1 MGWKHTVMGAAVS
14 LCILNTNVGCA
25 PDLEPGSGDD
35 SSDDLVSP
43 SNPQALSSVL
53 VIPGATRVT
62 GQPPTAS
69 SGSDAGDTPP
79 MISGGSSLTVTSGNQ
94 AVLELNYQSSSGYR
108 DCLVQVRGANEYF
121 RVPVGNAATSG
132 QIRIPIQVPS
142 SVNAGS
148 FSFYSCITN
157 QNGAVSN
164 PVSTSVGVS
173 RPASTPTPSPTPTSP
188 TPSTSGATCSPVSS
202 VNGCSLQFCL
212 KQNASA
218 CWYTANGRTFNCGS
232 CTGST
237 SIQSCATEAA
247 NYLSSSC
254 R

>member
-1 MGWKHTVMGAAVS
+1 MGWKHTVVSASFS
-14 LCILNTNVGCA
+14 LCMLGNTLGCA
-25 PDLEPGSGDD
+25 PDLEPDD
-35 SSDDLVSP
+35 GNSSEDLVSP

-69 SGSDAGDTPP
+69 SGSDAGGEVP

-121 RVPVGNAATSG
+121 RVPVGNLATSG
-132 QIRIPIQVPS
+132 QIRIPIQIPS
-142 SVNAGS
+142 SVNTGS

-173 RPASTPTPSPTPTSP
+173 RPSSTPTPSSPTPSSP
-188 TPSTSGATCSPVSS
+188 TPSTNGATCSPVSS

-212 KQNASA
+212 RQDASA

-237 SIQSCATEAA
+237 SIQSCATQAA